1 MRLHPIFALL
11 SVLSP
16 GPLAFADEMPR
27 ATAAGGRLELV
38 VTNQNLALVI
48 ESRALSLPAG
58 GVELLWDA
66 APASARTETWSLTNA
81 SEAGVRWLGLTSP
94 LTGQGAAETEWLAGL
109 VGKRVR
115 IQRPNGEA
123 ADGDVLAVHGPTPA
137 QVLFREG
144 GDLVYGEPDARI
156 SIAADA
162 ARPAGLTLKL
172 ESERAGNR
180 TLTSRYLVAD
190 VTWTASYAL
199 SLAPDEKRG
208 RLEGSF
214 VLDNRSGAEF
224 APARLRLLAGTL
236 RTAAGPPVPMP
247 MMARAQGVAETVDV
261 SQPISESRIY
271 EVKSP
276 PRLARG
282 RTTFPL
288 AGDADVAV
296 EKRYLARSTYWY
308 GAMEESQRL
317 PVAVQYRVETKP
329 LARALPAGIVRVY
342 AEGGTVFTGEDR
354 IEHTPERTDIEIESS
369 EAFDLSARRR
379 QVSFQQSSQRE
390 SESAYE
396 VVITSRKR
404 EPATVLVREQ
414 FPGDWTVVE
423 SSVPPR
429 KLGAYTAE
437 FAVPVPAG
445 GEAKLTYRVRVRTR
459 G

>member
-1 MRLHPIFALL
+1 VF
-11 SVLSP
+11 
-16 GPLAFADEMPR
+16 
-27 ATAAGGRLELV
+27 
-38 VTNQNLALVI
+38 
-48 ESRALSLPAG
+48 
-58 GVELLWDA
+58 
-66 APASARTETWSLTNA
+66 
-81 SEAGVRWLGLTSP
+81 
-94 LTGQGAAETEWLAGL
+94 
-109 VGKRVR
+109 
-115 IQRPNGEA
+115 
-123 ADGDVLAVHGPTPA
+123 
-137 QVLFREG
+137 
-144 GDLVYGEPDARI
+144 
-156 SIAADA
+156 
-162 ARPAGLTLKL
+162 
-172 ESERAGNR
+172 
-180 TLTSRYLVAD
+180 
-190 VTWTASYAL
+190 
-199 SLAPDEKRG
+199 
-208 RLEGSF
+208 
-214 VLDNRSGAEF
+214 
-224 APARLRLLAGTL
+224 
-236 RTAAGPPVPMP
+236 
-247 MMARAQGVAETVDV
+247 ETVAV
-261 SQPISESRIY
+261 SESISESRVY

-276 PRLARG
+276 PRLASG

-288 AGDADVAV
+288 ASDADVAV
-296 EKRYLARSTYWY
+296 EKRYLARSTYWF

-354 IEHTPERTDIEIESS
+354 VEHTPERTDIEIESS

-396 VVITSRKR
+396 VVITSRKK

>member
-11 SVLSP
+11 FVLSP
-16 GPLAFADEMPR
+16 GTLAFADEMPR
-27 ATAAGGRLELV
+27 ATAASGRQELV

-48 ESRALSLPAG
+48 ESRAVSLPAG

-109 VGKRVR
+109 VDKQVR

-123 ADGDVLAVHGPTPA
+123 VGGDVLAVHGPTPA

-190 VTWTASYAL
+190 VTWGASYAL

-224 APARLRLLAGTL
+224 VPARLRLLAGTL
-236 RTAAGPPVPMP
+236 RTAAAPPVPMP
-247 MMARAQGVAETVDV
+247 MAARAQVFETVAV
-261 SQPISESRIY
+261 SESISESRVY

-276 PRLARG
+276 PRLASG

-288 AGDADVAV
+288 ASDADVAV
-296 EKRYLARSTYWY
+296 EKRYLARSTYWF

-354 IEHTPERTDIEIESS
+354 VEHTPERTDIEIESS

-396 VVITSRKR
+396 VVITSRKK

>member
-1 MRLHPIFALL
+1 MRPHPIFVLL
-11 SVLSP
+11 LVISP
-16 GPLAFADEMPR
+16 CPLAFADEMPR
-27 ATAAGGRLELV
+27 ATAAGGRQELV

-48 ESRALSLPAG
+48 ESRAVSLPAG
-58 GVELLWDA
+58 AVELLWDA

-94 LTGQGAAETEWLAGL
+94 LPGQGAAETEWLAGL

-123 ADGDVLAVHGPTPA
+123 VGGDVLAVHGPTPA

-190 VTWTASYAL
+190 VTWGASYAL

-224 APARLRLLAGTL
+224 VPARLRLLAGTL
-236 RTAAGPPVPMP
+236 RTAAAPPVPMP
-247 MMARAQGVAETVDV
+247 MAARAQVFETVAV
-261 SQPISESRIY
+261 SESISESRVY

-276 PRLARG
+276 PRLASG

-288 AGDADVAV
+288 ASDADVAV
-296 EKRYLARSTYWY
+296 EKRYLARSTYWF

-354 IEHTPERTDIEIESS
+354 VEHTPERTDIEIESS

-396 VVITSRKR
+396 VVITSRKK